1 MRALYEEDNTMRRI
15 RVSTIIII
23 YHELS
28 ACMSTVQWAVTHNSV
43 VQGEG
48 Q

>member
-15 RVSTIIII
+15 RVSTILLFMT
-23 YHELS
+23 ECL
-28 ACMSTVQWAVTHNSV
+28 STVQWAVTHNSV